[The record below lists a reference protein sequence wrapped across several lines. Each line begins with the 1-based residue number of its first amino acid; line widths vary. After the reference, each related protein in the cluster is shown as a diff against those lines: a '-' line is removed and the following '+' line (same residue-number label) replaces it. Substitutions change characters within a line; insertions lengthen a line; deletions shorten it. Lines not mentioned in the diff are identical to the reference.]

1 MLLQLCIIAYT
12 AHIMCIIVHTGCR
25 NMLRRDIYIVLGLR
39 ARRCIMLL
47 GCVGGTSLRTM
58 SLSTGSS
65 LQGLRSALPRSW
77 KGSQVLVRVSTQCQ
91 LELENFFICSVS
103 PRELEIHKTK
113 FLVENSALNFFFLL
127 DRPSAVFIKAKTKR
141 RIKNKRKYYVIA
153 FLSLLKVVLL

>member
-1 MLLQLCIIAYT
+1 MLLQLCIVAYT

-25 NMLRRDIYIVLGLR
+25 NMLHRDIYIVLALR

-47 GCVGGTSLRTM
+47 GHVGGTSLRTM

-65 LQGLRSALPRSW
+65 LQEPRSALPHSW

-103 PRELEIHKTK
+103 PRELKIHKLK
-113 FLVENSALNFFFLL
+113 FLVENSAFNFFF
-127 DRPSAVFIKAKTKR
+127 FFT
-141 RIKNKRKYYVIA
+141 
-153 FLSLLKVVLL
+153 